1 MMMYDNGIEM
11 IIVLEIKYYYECE
24 VDSMVIIAMRVMISI
39 KWTFWSENF
48 NNMSK

>member
-11 IIVLEIKYYYECE
+11 IIVLKINYECK
-24 VDSMVIIAMRVMISI
+24 VNSMVIIVMRVMISI